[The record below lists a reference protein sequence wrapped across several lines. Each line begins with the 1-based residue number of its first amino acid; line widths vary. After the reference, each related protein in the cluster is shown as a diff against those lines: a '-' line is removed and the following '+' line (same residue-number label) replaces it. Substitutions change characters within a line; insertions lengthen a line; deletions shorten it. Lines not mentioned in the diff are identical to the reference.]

1 MRRSAAILLVFGLLL
16 VVVGA
21 TVPDSAVCA
30 GSSEGPTAVENCPD
44 DMATGDVTARTPLL
58 FYLFGGVQL
67 VLGAALTVADRRRGS
82 GAETE
87 TEMETETEIQ

>member
-21 TVPDSAVCA
+21 TVPESAVCA

-67 VLGAALTVADRRRGS
+67 LLGAALTVADRRGQS

-87 TEMETETEIQ
+87 SEPQ

>member
-1 MRRSAAILLVFGLLL
+1 VRRSAAILLVFGVLL

-21 TVPDSAVCA
+21 TVPTSAVCA
-30 GSSEGPTAVENCPD
+30 GSGDSPAAVENCPE

-67 VLGAALTVADRRRGS
+67 LLGAALTVADVRGQS
-82 GAETE
+82 GTDTE
-87 TEMETETEIQ
+87 TEPQ

>member
-1 MRRSAAILLVFGLLL
+1 MRRSAAILLVFGVLL

-30 GSSEGPTAVENCPD
+30 GRSGSPTAVDNCPD

-67 VLGAALTVADRRRGS
+67 LLGVALAVVDIGGQS
-82 GAETE
+82 ETE
-87 TEMETETEIQ
+87 TETEPQ

>member
-1 MRRSAAILLVFGLLL
+1 VRRSAVILFVFGVLL

-30 GSSEGPTAVENCPD
+30 GSGEAATPVENCPD

-67 VLGAALTVADRRRGS
+67 LLGGALTVVDWRGQA
-82 GAETE
+82 GETRAESDTGL
-87 TEMETETEIQ
+87 Q

>member
-1 MRRSAAILLVFGLLL
+1 VRRSAAILLVFGVLL

-30 GSSEGPTAVENCPD
+30 RSSDAPTSVENCPD

-67 VLGAALTVADRRRGS
+67 LLGAGLTVADLRGQS
-82 GAETE
+82 EADADTDP
-87 TEMETETEIQ
+87 Q